1 MSNKTFTFAG
11 VSRLNGVIKARF
23 ANDQMRVKVLVNGGH
38 KDIDITELMRPM
50 TKVEAVE
57 SLIKANFHNGSTEIQ
72 AALEAELDKRAPKA
86 ANRDK
91 PKKEAKKAPKPKAPA
106 KAITLD
112 TIKAKA
118 KSAPKSTVTK
128 AQVEAQLAAS
138 EDAPF

>member
-23 ANDQMRVKVLVNGGH
+23 ANDQMRVKVLINGGH

-57 SLIKANFHNGSTEIQ
+57 SLIKANFHNGNTEIQ

-91 PKKEAKKAPKPKAPA
+91 PKKEAKKAPKPKAPT

-118 KSAPKSTVTK
+118 KPKSTVTK

>member
-23 ANDQMRVKVLVNGGH
+23 ANDQMRVKVLMNGGH
-38 KDIDITELMRPM
+38 KDIDITELMRSM

-57 SLIKANFHNGSTEIQ
+57 SLLKANFHNGNTEIQ

-118 KSAPKSTVTK
+118 APKSTVTK

>member
-23 ANDQMRVKVLVNGGH
+23 ANDQMRVKVLINGGH
-38 KDIDITELMRPM
+38 TDIDMTELMSPM
-50 TKVEAVE
+50 SKTEAVE
-57 SLIKANFHNGSTEIQ
+57 TLLKANFDNGSAEIR

-86 ANRDK
+86 ASKDK
-91 PKKEAKKAPKPKAPA
+91 PKKEAKKAPKTPA

-118 KSAPKSTVTK
+118 APKSTVTK
-128 AQVEAQLAAS
+128 AQIEAQLAKI
-138 EDAPF
+138 EDAPY

>member
-23 ANDQMRVKVLVNGGH
+23 ANDQMRVKVLMNGGH

-50 TKVEAVE
+50 SKVEAVE
-57 SLIKANFHNGSTEIQ
+57 SLLKANFHNGNTEIQ
-72 AALEAELDKRAPKA
+72 SALEAELDKRAPKA
-86 ANRDK
+86 ASKDK
-91 PKKEAKKAPKPKAPA
+91 PKKEAKKPKKEVPA
-106 KAITLD
+106 KKAISLD

-118 KSAPKSTVTK
+118 APKSTVTK

>member
-23 ANDQMRVKVLVNGGH
+23 ANDQMRVKVLINGGH
-38 KDIDITELMRPM
+38 TDIDMTEMLSPM

-57 SLIKANFHNGSTEIQ
+57 ALLKANFDNGSAEIR

-86 ANRDK
+86 ASKDK
-91 PKKEAKKAPKPKAPA
+91 PKKEAKKPKKAPA

-118 KSAPKSTVTK
+118 APKSTVTK
-128 AQVEAQLAAS
+128 AQVEAQLAKI

>member
-23 ANDQMRVKVLVNGGH
+23 ANDQMRVKVLINGGH
-38 KDIDITELMRPM
+38 KDIDMTQLMSPM

-57 SLIKANFHNGSTEIQ
+57 ALLKANFDNGSAEIR
-72 AALEAELDKRAPKA
+72 AALEAELDKRAPNA
-86 ANRDK
+86 ASKDK
-91 PKKEAKKAPKPKAPA
+91 PKKEPKKAPKTPA

-118 KSAPKSTVTK
+118 APKSTVTK
-128 AQVEAQLAAS
+128 AQVEAQLAKI
-138 EDAPF
+138 EDAPY

>member
-23 ANDQMRVKVLVNGGH
+23 ANDQMRVKVLINGGH
-38 KDIDITELMRPM
+38 KDIDMTELMSPM
-50 TKVEAVE
+50 TKAEAVTA
-57 SLIKANFHNGSTEIQ
+57 LLKANFDNGNAEIR

-86 ANRDK
+86 ASKDK
-91 PKKEAKKAPKPKAPA
+91 PKKEAKKAPKPKTPA

-118 KSAPKSTVTK
+118 APKSTVTK
-128 AQVEAQLAAS
+128 AQIEAQLAAT
-138 EDAPF
+138 EDAPY

>member
-23 ANDQMRVKVLVNGGH
+23 ANDQMRVKVLINGGH
-38 KDIDITELMRPM
+38 TDIDMTEMLSPM

-57 SLIKANFHNGSTEIQ
+57 ALLKANFDNGSAEIR

-86 ANRDK
+86 ASKDK
-91 PKKEAKKAPKPKAPA
+91 PKKAPA

-118 KSAPKSTVTK
+118 APKSTVTK

>member
-23 ANDQMRVKVLVNGGH
+23 ANDQMRVKVLINGGH

-57 SLIKANFHNGSTEIQ
+57 SLLKANFHNGNTEIQ
-72 AALEAELDKRAPKA
+72 SALEAELDKRAPKA

-91 PKKEAKKAPKPKAPA
+91 PKKEAKKPKKAPPA

-118 KSAPKSTVTK
+118 KPKSTVTK
-128 AQVEAQLAAS
+128 AQVEAQPAAS